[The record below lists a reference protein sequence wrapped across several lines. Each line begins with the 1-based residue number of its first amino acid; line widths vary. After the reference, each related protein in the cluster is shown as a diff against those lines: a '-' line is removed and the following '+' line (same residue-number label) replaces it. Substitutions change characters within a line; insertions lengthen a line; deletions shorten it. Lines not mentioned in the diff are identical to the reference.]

1 MCVLLPD
8 RHEGKEGR
16 NNTYVPYSVNGAM
29 AASASF
35 AQFLKAS
42 PPFTVRAGAG
52 IILSNGGTRARVT
65 QADILMSSP
74 RPPSASCPLCKEEK
88 RREGNVLSVK
98 SLSLPSLEGGCDY
111 DREMPARYASP
122 AWLALITGTRS
133 WRGRGRAS
141 PSASLTSKLEPG
153 GGGR

>member
-1 MCVLLPD
+1 
-8 RHEGKEGR
+8 
-16 NNTYVPYSVNGAM
+16 M

-42 PPFTVRAGAG
+42 PPFTGRAGGRAGAG

-98 SLSLPSLEGGCDY
+98 SLSLPSLEEVAIMTVKCLLAMLILLGTDY
-111 DREMPARYASP
+111 RDADAAGIPP
-122 AWLALITGTRS
+122 L
-133 WRGRGRAS
+133 
-141 PSASLTSKLEPG
+141 
-153 GGGR
+153 

>member
-42 PPFTVRAGAG
+42 PPFTGRAGGRGHNTLERRNEGASDASRY
-52 IILSNGGTRARVT
+52 SNE
-65 QADILMSSP
+65 Q
-74 RPPSASCPLCKEEK
+74 SASSVRVLSVVQRREKK
-88 RREGNVLSVK
+88 RRERFICEI
-98 SLSLPSLEGGCDY
+98 SLAP
-111 DREMPARYASP
+111 
-122 AWLALITGTRS
+122 LIR
-133 WRGRGRAS
+133 RRLR
-141 PSASLTSKLEPG
+141 L
-153 GGGR
+153 